1 MMYNDNHCY
10 KTGCICTHTAPCEH
24 GWIWVVYYEDKVTKH
39 NGQTKVR
46 SERFEGVRP
55 CPTCDPERARI
66 FETAKNSRELAE
78 MLQARSK
85 FNRVKAYEESESSKT
100 RTL

>member
-1 MMYNDNHCY
+1 MMYNENHCY
-10 KTGCICTHTAPCEH
+10 RSGCICTHTAPCEH
-24 GWIWVVYYEDKVTKH
+24 GWIWVEYYEDKVTKH
-39 NGQTKVR
+39 NGQTKVVA
-46 SERFEGVRP
+46 EKFEGVRP

-66 FETAKNSRELAE
+66 FAIAKNRRELQE

-85 FNRVKAYEESESSKT
+85 HNKVKAYEESESSKT